1 MSGDDV
7 PEVLDLEGSLEARS
21 EESPKRPDDGGEE
34 GHPEGVQVEG
44 EDGEGGFRGHQTLPR
59 SQSLLWNGG

>member
-7 PEVLDLEGSLEARS
+7 PKVLDLEGSLEARS
-21 EESPKRPDDGGEE
+21 EEATERPNDGGEE

-44 EDGEGGFRGHQTLPR
+44 EDGEGCLRGQQTLPG
-59 SQSLLWNGG
+59 SQSLR